1 MSLIDQTSAWLSAFI
16 LTMLFS
22 PVATA
27 GTYAHQCTEPV
38 QPLVPNNEEL
48 TLKYKAEIEADFQ
61 RYFSEVTDYST
72 CLSAAQSTAFTE
84 ATIGWEAYRT
94 FRAQAG
100 DPAPDISS
108 EPLQDP

>member
-1 MSLIDQTSAWLSAFI
+1 MRDGDRRAHGLKLFI
-16 LTMLFS
+16 LATLSTPAADAQTYAFQCVE
-22 PVATA
+22 PVA
-27 GTYAHQCTEPV
+27 PI
-38 QPLVPNNEEL
+38 VPDSAEL
-48 TLKYKAEIEADFQ
+48 AVEYRREIEADFQ

-84 ATIGWEAYRT
+84 AKIGWEAYRA

-108 EPLQDP
+108 EPLPDQ